1 MPMSTYRLID
11 RLRIPTYDN
20 EAYVTLARVTIDQTR
35 CNGCGL
41 CVQICPGS
49 ALVLEGIGKERRA
62 AMDKVN
68 PQCMSCNDCAAICKR
83 SAIKVSVP
91 YDYGYRFKTIERGGL
106 TPPRTFTNDKGDA

>member
-1 MPMSTYRLID
+1 MSSYRLID

-20 EAYVTLARVTIDQTR
+20 EAYVTLAQVSIDHTR
-35 CNGCGL
+35 CTGCGL

-49 ALVLEGIGKERRA
+49 ALLLVGSGKERRA
-62 AMDKVN
+62 VMDKVN

-83 SAIKVSVP
+83 SAIKVIIP

-106 TPPRTFTNDKGDA
+106 TEPRIFTIPKGDS